1 MDQNFK
7 RFKKRIWLDIVIK
20 CLNYGLAV
28 AALAVDAV
36 MLPCKLCGIE
46 LVWLYYILIGLG
58 GFVLGGGISFL
69 CLKTNDK
76 DIARRLDIDLNLEE
90 RVATAYAF
98 NGQKSDMLDLQ
109 MANTVETLGGISL
122 KALPFKNIAATIM
135 AGVIAVTG
143 IVCIPFIAY
152 FATPVYAEEAGGGP
166 PVDPP
171 REVTD
176 WEWAALDDLIEE
188 VKSSRR
194 ADSYTKTGI
203 VTELESLRTVLLG
216 GVSTSGLKMF
226 VESTVTNVRNVVTD
240 ANGRVGVS
248 EEQQAGNSEEGNYVI
263 NQLYVIF
270 SLQRPN
276 GGENGDDPGKKPGD
290 VETPGTDPEGPG
302 GKPEENLSKVPF
314 FDPELGYVTISE
326 AREIYYERVQ
336 AAFNEGTISREEWEY
351 IITTYFADLM
361 DKD

>member
-1 MDQNFK
+1 MEQNFEK
-7 RFKKRIWLDIVIK
+7 FKKRIWLDIIIK
-20 CLNYGLAV
+20 CV
-28 AALAVDAV
+28 CFALAAGLVAV
-36 MLPCKLCGIE
+36 SVVLLPCKLCGVK
-46 LVWLYYILIGLG
+46 LLWVYYLLIGLG
-58 GFVLGGGISFL
+58 GVALGGGISFL
-69 CLKTNDK
+69 CLKTNDR
-76 DIARRLDIDLNLEE
+76 DIARRLDSELKLQE
-90 RVATAYAF
+90 RVETAYVF

-109 MANTVETLGGISL
+109 RADAIEALGGISASSL
-122 KALPFKNIAATIM
+122 AFKHIVATALAAAIAV
-135 AGVIAVTG
+135 AGVVAIPVIACV
-143 IVCIPFIAY
+143 V
-152 FATPVYAEEAGGGP
+152 TPVSAEEEQP
-166 PVDPP
+166 EVDLP

-188 VKSSRR
+188 VKNSRR

-203 VTELESLRTVLLG
+203 VTELESLRVVLLG

-240 ANGRVGVS
+240 ANGRAGVS

-263 NQLYVIF
+263 NQLYAIF
-270 SLQRPN
+270 SLQRP
-276 GGENGDDPGKKPGD
+276 GGADDENGPGTNPDEEENGETDPGT
-290 VETPGTDPEGPG
+290 VG

-336 AAFNEGTISREEWEY
+336 AAFDEGTISREEWEY

-361 DKD
+361 NKD